1 MALRTKGRVVLT
13 KKPKD
18 MLEAAK
24 SVYEKH
30 IALGTLSPLNIL
42 QDVDWSVIGL
52 KIAPTLDEHALAEY
66 HKAKSEKHYADRDK
80 DMPEIT
86 NALKKSIT
94 LLKASFGDNPKK
106 LVDWGITVDDSPRLK
121 PNKKT
126 S

>member
-13 KKPKD
+13 KNPKD
-18 MLEAAK
+18 ILEAAK

-30 IALGTLSPLNIL
+30 LALGAASPLNIL

-52 KIAPTLDEHALAEY
+52 KITPTLDEHALAEY
-66 HKAKSEKHYADRDK
+66 HKAKSEEHYADRDK
-80 DMPEIT
+80 EMPEIT
-86 NALKKSIT
+86 NTLKKSIT
-94 LLKASFGDNPKK
+94 FLKASFGDNPKK

-121 PNKKT
+121 SNKKT